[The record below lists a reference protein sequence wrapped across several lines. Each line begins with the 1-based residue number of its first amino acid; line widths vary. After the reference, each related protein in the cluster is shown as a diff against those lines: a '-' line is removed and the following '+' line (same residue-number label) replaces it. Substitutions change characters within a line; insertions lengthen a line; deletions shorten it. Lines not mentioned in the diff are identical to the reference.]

1 MVNGIRD
8 ALVSLEARM
17 DRRFEQIE
25 RRFAIIDQRFVG
37 IDQRLDSMEARM
49 GRQFIWLVGLLV
61 TMLIAIIAGLGGVI
75 AAILR
80 G

>member
-1 MVNGIRD
+1 MVNGIRE

-37 IDQRLDSMEARM
+37 IDQ
-49 GRQFIWLVGLLV
+49 
-61 TMLIAIIAGLGGVI
+61 
-75 AAILR
+75 
-80 G
+80 